1 MTNEEIAKYIQEK
14 WSNYSRGLA
23 MSFSFRKDRHLTMED
38 VEDAFS
44 SGAWEII
51 QLLIKNNINKEDLK
65 YERI

>member
-1 MTNEEIAKYIQEK
+1 MTNEEITKYIQEK
-14 WSNYSRGLA
+14 WSNYSRGLS
-23 MSFSFRKDRHLTMED
+23 MSFAFRKDRYLTMED

-65 YERI
+65 YE